1 MTATKRT
8 ESTFSAAEKAAV
20 KATAAE
26 RRAAAKGAKAE
37 DDVQAVLDA
46 IARMDDDDRALC
58 TRLHEI
64 ITSAAPDLAP
74 RTWYGMPA
82 YAKDGKVLLA
92 VKNSGKFGQRY
103 TSLEFQ
109 DVAQLDAGSMWPV
122 SWAVTSLTKAG
133 EEDVAA
139 LVRTA
144 VG

>member
-1 MTATKRT
+1 MNATKTT
-8 ESTFSAAEKAAV
+8 ESTFSTAEKAAV

-37 DDVQAVLDA
+37 DEVRAVLDA
-46 IARMDDDDRALC
+46 IARMDDADRALC

-64 ITSAAPDLAP
+64 VTSAGPGLAP

-103 TSLEFQ
+103 TTLEFQ
-109 DVAQLDAGSMWPV
+109 DVAHLDAGSMWPV
-122 SWAVTSLTKAG
+122 SWAVTRLTAAG
-133 EEDVAA
+133 EQDVAE
-139 LVRTA
+139 LVRRA